1 MKRYIKII
9 TLTLAVFVMAA
20 FLFGCKDEKQYVG
33 KVNGVIIPDGVF
45 INYFFYEMEDEAG
58 SDNWSE
64 EYDKLQGEARFKALS
79 EAKIGDKTYIEYIVD
94 NVLEKTRVFMIEHQ
108 VFSAKESWPKETAK
122 EEIKKNA
129 ESYIDQ
135 MSSYYGNSFG
145 VTTPE
150 EFVKAAYCMQ
160 YDELIEYFVMSGCLT
175 SYKDTIE
182 STVTVTDDVIK
193 AYFEENKQTF
203 HTVEVRHSLL
213 KFPDKV
219 YDDDKAELLE
229 EAQELVD
236 KYNAGEI
243 TFDDIMKESEDV
255 GEDNKPNNDGY
266 YTVYKGAGFVE
277 AFEEWGVKQT
287 EVSDKIEIVET
298 EYGYHI
304 MKCTKVFDTT
314 DKDLYERVKI
324 AYVQE
329 NVKKVVEDEL
339 KSYKEDDKYKVS
351 DYNKEY
357 AMILAERAITGVFE
371 ADEDKTPAATAV
383 ASATPVATE
392 APKVEDAE
400 IDKTVVAKYRGE
412 DIYKSY
418 FSQFFSQAINECLS
432 DYDFTEINSIQD
444 EKEYY
449 KALKDLLGKE
459 YKDGKTYIDYSKE
472 EALNIMLK
480 FFATKDMAVAADKGL
495 SDDKKNDLLTE
506 LDGQFDS
513 MLMYYG
519 EAYDLKTRDELVQKI
534 AGMNVNDYK
543 LVYLDQMLLSEY
555 SESVM
560 DDIETDEVE
569 LKTFYEKDVDSYRIV
584 TIRMI
589 TKSLLNSK
597 DELVSEEEQAKI
609 EKLIN
614 TLKDKYDNGDSI
626 EALAVG
632 YSDNLGSNKGLV
644 DLTNKSAAVTR
655 AVCDWAFEQTELG
668 VATVIKTDSSYEL
681 VVIEGLADYDG
692 IKGNIATEDF
702 KIDSIHEA
710 VENGYK
716 SDVFEEQV
724 EKYIKDNNLTL
735 EDTVEDVMDA
745 VVEDYLSHLD
755 DEINKEDKESDSK

>member
-1 MKRYIKII
+1 
-9 TLTLAVFVMAA
+9 
-20 FLFGCKDEKQYVG
+20 
-33 KVNGVIIPDGVF
+33 
-45 INYFFYEMEDEAG
+45 
-58 SDNWSE
+58 
-64 EYDKLQGEARFKALS
+64 
-79 EAKIGDKTYIEYIVD
+79 
-94 NVLEKTRVFMIEHQ
+94 
-108 VFSAKESWPKETAK
+108 
-122 EEIKKNA
+122 
-129 ESYIDQ
+129 
-135 MSSYYGNSFG
+135 
-145 VTTPE
+145 
-150 EFVKAAYCMQ
+150 
-160 YDELIEYFVMSGCLT
+160 
-175 SYKDTIE
+175 
-182 STVTVTDDVIK
+182 
-193 AYFEENKQTF
+193 
-203 HTVEVRHSLL
+203 
-213 KFPDKV
+213 
-219 YDDDKAELLE
+219 
-229 EAQELVD
+229 
-236 KYNAGEI
+236 
-243 TFDDIMKESEDV
+243 
-255 GEDNKPNNDGY
+255 
-266 YTVYKGAGFVE
+266 
-277 AFEEWGVKQT
+277 
-287 EVSDKIEIVET
+287 
-298 EYGYHI
+298 

-314 DKDLYERVKI
+314 DKDLYERVKT

-357 AMILAERAITGVFE
+357 AMILAKRAITGVFE

-480 FFATKDMAVAADKGL
+480 FFATKDMAVAADKAL
-495 SDDKKNDLLTE
+495 SDAKKKDLLTE

-632 YSDNLGSNKGLV
+632 YSDNIGSNKGLV
-644 DLTNKSAAVTR
+644 DLTNKSVAVTR